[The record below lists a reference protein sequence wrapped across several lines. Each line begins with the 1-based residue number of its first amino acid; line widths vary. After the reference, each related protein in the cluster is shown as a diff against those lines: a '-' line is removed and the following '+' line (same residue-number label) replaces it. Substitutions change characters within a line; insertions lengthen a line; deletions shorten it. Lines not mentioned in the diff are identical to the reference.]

1 MIAFIKK
8 RLLSFVPAIKGLF
21 WLFKN
26 EGNAQFHLLATIAV
40 LLAAYFFKLN
50 TTEWFAV
57 LFAIGMVI
65 SAEAFNTAIEK
76 FVDLLHPQ
84 KHHKAGLIKDL
95 AAAAVLITSIIAAII
110 AAIIFIP
117 KI

>member
-1 MIAFIKK
+1 MITFIKK
-8 RLLSFVPAIKGLF
+8 RLLSFIPAYKGLF

-26 EGNAQFHLLATIAV
+26 EGNAQFHLIATIAV
-40 LLAAYFFKLN
+40 VCLGYYFKIN
-50 TTEWFAV
+50 TTEWFAII
-57 LFAIGMVI
+57 FAIGMVL

-76 FVDLLHPQ
+76 LVDLLHPQ

-95 AAAAVLITSIIAAII
+95 AAAAVLITAIIAIII